1 MGDDE
6 LEPRYVRQRAEL
18 KALVRR
24 EARAKS
30 SLGAAL
36 GARRGRTRAAMTGP
50 ALATLVERSVRAL
63 NEGDFPSA
71 GNVVDSFN
79 RDAMERHVASYV
91 AALDAVRLPAE
102 EEALTTA
109 HRDAATRAA
118 TEGFRRDRFGR
129 GAVTVKS
136 LRARLEEIRDARLE
150 KNAFVSGHECEALAT
165 SCEESLVGLQTMR
178 LPSLRKSRR
187 LRQRRVR
194 TSSSA
199 KCGDPPTRPTPPASR
214 GASSASAPR
223 SRSRTTRGC

>member
-1 MGDDE
+1 MRATSRRFGLTQPHLERTKLCEMGDDE
-6 LEPRYVRQRAEL
+6 LEPRYVRQRTEL

-36 GARRGRTRAAMTGP
+36 GAAGADSGRMTGP

-79 RDAMERHVASYV
+79 RDAMERHVTSYV

-109 HRDAATRAA
+109 HRDAATRA

-136 LRARLEEIRDARLE
+136 LRARLEEIRDARRGE
-150 KNAFVSGHECEALAT
+150 
-165 SCEESLVGLQTMR
+165 
-178 LPSLRKSRR
+178 
-187 LRQRRVR
+187 R
-194 TSSSA
+194 T
-199 KCGDPPTRPTPPASR
+199 
-214 GASSASAPR
+214 R
-223 SRSRTTRGC
+223 S